1 MYCEDSLM
9 LKKTLNG
16 VEKNINQFVQEG
28 VSADRIGVFVIM
40 DGIEHVHESMDQFYE
55 QLEK

>member
-1 MYCEDSLM
+1 M